1 MTAKTIDRPYSVL
14 FLFGIL
20 SSLLGVSI
28 WVLNFAGVQYWED
41 PLSIHKITMFGMFMF
56 SFVEGFILTALP
68 NFTGSRKLNQIHY
81 RILLTL
87 KAMQLSAFIMDNYKL
102 MLVFLILDFAGLL
115 SFLFL
120 QFKQKKSN
128 PPPSFI
134 FIPIGILYGFSYLL
148 LELFFGNTFSFNSAL
163 LLEFGFILNVVL
175 GVGAKILPVILG
187 RLPPVEKGFRIE
199 KKKSGLSDH
208 LKKHA
213 HYYFMGLL
221 NLSLI
226 IQVFGHYLIGS
237 LAVSILLFISFH
249 SKLKIFE
256 RPKNRTLLTL
266 GIWISLW
273 SIFLGTFLS
282 SFEMFLVFGR
292 HIYFISGI
300 ALLTV
305 MIASRVSL
313 SHGGYSLHFE
323 STSKGLIFVIIL
335 GVASASL
342 RFIPSIQSFISYEH
356 ALLCAG
362 LLWMSS
368 NFLWLFMFGKKIY
381 QPG

>member
-1 MTAKTIDRPYSVL
+1 M
-14 FLFGIL
+14 
-20 SSLLGVSI
+20 
-28 WVLNFAGVQYWED
+28 
-41 PLSIHKITMFGMFMF
+41 
-56 SFVEGFILTALP
+56 
-68 NFTGSRKLNQIHY
+68 
-81 RILLTL
+81 
-87 KAMQLSAFIMDNYKL
+87 
-102 MLVFLILDFAGLL
+102 
-115 SFLFL
+115 
-120 QFKQKKSN
+120 
-128 PPPSFI
+128 
-134 FIPIGILYGFSYLL
+134 
-148 LELFFGNTFSFNSAL
+148 
-163 LLEFGFILNVVL
+163 
-175 GVGAKILPVILG
+175 
-187 RLPPVEKGFRIE
+187 EKGFRIE

-208 LKKHA
+208 LKKHT

-226 IQVFGHYLIGS
+226 VQVFGHYLIGS

-249 SKLKIFE
+249 NRLKIFE

-282 SFEMFLVFGR
+282 SFEMFSVFGR
-292 HIYFISGI
+292 HIYFIAGI
-300 ALLTV
+300 SLLTV

-356 ALLCAG
+356 ALICAA